1 MNKRSN
7 FYFSIVLTFL
17 YRKFMDE
24 NTHIFFCDMFVNLL
38 LRLLFFYP
46 CKRLLSSLFVV
57 VWRHSF
63 SHSLI
68 HSSFCSFLLI
78 CLCWSGLFINLF
90 VDQPM
95 ISAFA
100 TILPALYNEQSLLF
114 FRYNEA
120 SAEARRERQGRQ
132 PEKKTDSGLSNLAS
146 SVTRVVIMRVSHVL
160 LDVPRKKRDCS

>member
-24 NTHIFFCDMFVNLL
+24 NTHIFVRGMFVNLL
-38 LRLLFFYP
+38 LRLMFFYP

-78 CLCWSGLFINLF
+78 CLSWFGLFINLL
-90 VDQPM
+90 VDQTM

-100 TILPALYNEQSLLF
+100 TILPALYSEQSLLF
-114 FRYNEA
+114 FRHNEG
-120 SAEARRERQGRQ
+120 SAHARERRAA
-132 PEKKTDSGLSNLAS
+132 K
-146 SVTRVVIMRVSHVL
+146 
-160 LDVPRKKRDCS
+160 PRDAKDEGGSPRRKRE